1 MITLFART
9 LIIYLFTFIIVRLM
23 GKRQISDMQPFD
35 LVITLLIAD
44 LAAMPISDSSTPL
57 LHGLVPVIALFVLH
71 RIVSYA
77 SLKSEKLRRLV
88 CGSPL
93 LVIAH
98 GIVSEDVM
106 RSANYSFTDLM
117 EQLRIK
123 DVFSISQV
131 EFAILETNGSLSVLL
146 KGPFQTPTNES
157 LSLQSEPARPP
168 LMLVMDGRI
177 HDAALKKSSITKN
190 ELLNY
195 IKSMG
200 YKSPKECLFI
210 SLDASGMLHA
220 QDKQKAGKAP
230 QVHFIKVNQ

>member
-93 LVIAH
+93 VVIAH

-146 KGPFQTPTNES
+146 KGPFQTPTNEA
-157 LSLQSEPARPP
+157 LSLQSEAARPQ
-168 LMLVMDGRI
+168 LMLVMDGKI

-210 SLDASGMLHA
+210 SLDASGILHA
-220 QDKQKAGKAP
+220 QDKQKAGKTP

>member
-1 MITLFART
+1 MTTLFART
-9 LIIYLFTFIIVRLM
+9 LIIYLFTFAIVRLM

-44 LAAMPISDSSTPL
+44 LAAMPVSDSATPL
-57 LHGLVPVIALFVLH
+57 LHGLVPVIALFVVH

-77 SLKSEKLRRLV
+77 SLKSERLRRLV

-93 LVIAH
+93 VIIAH
-98 GIVSEDVM
+98 GVVSEDVM
-106 RSANYSFTDLM
+106 RSANYSFSDLM

-146 KGPFQTPTNES
+146 KGPFQTPTNEA
-157 LSLQSEPARPP
+157 LSLQSEAARPQ
-168 LMLVMDGRI
+168 LMLLSDGKI
-177 HDAALKKSSITKN
+177 HEAALEKSRIAKN
-190 ELLNY
+190 DLLKY

-200 YKSPKECLFI
+200 YKSPSECLFI
-210 SLDASGMLHA
+210 SLDAAGILHA
-220 QDKQKAGKAP
+220 QDKQKPGKTP
-230 QVHFIKVNQ
+230 QVHFMKVER